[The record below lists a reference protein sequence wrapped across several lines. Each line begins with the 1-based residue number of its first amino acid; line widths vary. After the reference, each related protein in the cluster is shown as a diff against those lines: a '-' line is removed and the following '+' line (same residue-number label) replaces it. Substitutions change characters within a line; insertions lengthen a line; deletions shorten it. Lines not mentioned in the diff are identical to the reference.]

1 MSALPRRPRLT
12 LVQGQ
17 AEAPATWLWFCGHCA
32 APSPGGEAPFPTA
45 RVCPSCGLGLLLE
58 TPADAVP
65 GSRDAFLVIDA
76 SLLVQA
82 MSATAESLLAV
93 TEDLAINRPVTE
105 LLVAADAEGRS
116 ESRFASAVAHAAG
129 ADQSP
134 THIFVRPWNTFGVR
148 MRVRI
153 APCGPP
159 RAALLVLEQSARL
172 RSLDR

>member
-1 MSALPRRPRLT
+1 M
-12 LVQGQ
+12 
-17 AEAPATWLWFCGHCA
+17 
-32 APSPGGEAPFPTA
+32 
-45 RVCPSCGLGLLLE
+45 
-58 TPADAVP
+58 
-65 GSRDAFLVIDA
+65 
-76 SLLVQA
+76 
-82 MSATAESLLAV
+82 
-93 TEDLAINRPVTE
+93 TEDVAINRPVTE

-116 ESRFASAVAHAAG
+116 ESRFAGAVAQAAG
-129 ADQSP
+129 ADESP